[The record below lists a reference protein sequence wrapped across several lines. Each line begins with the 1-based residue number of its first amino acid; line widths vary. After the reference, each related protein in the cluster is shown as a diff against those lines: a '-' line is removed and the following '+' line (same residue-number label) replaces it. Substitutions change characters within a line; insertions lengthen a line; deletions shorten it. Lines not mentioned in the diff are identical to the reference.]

1 MAQILPQEFADKSK
15 TELYEDIVMLSRY
28 VTKLRNDIEEEQAQT
43 KLSKAREIK
52 LRGDI
57 LKLKSMIGHQNLQIG
72 DLVNQIQQI
81 DNIEEITY
89 EEADR
94 D

>member
-1 MAQILPQEFADKSK
+1 MAQILPQEFADKTK
-15 TELYEDIVMLSRY
+15 TELYQDIVNLSRY
-28 VTKLRNDIEEEQAQT
+28 VTKLRIDIENLVADGKLKNAQV
-43 KLSKAREIK
+43 IK

-81 DNIEEITY
+81 DNIEDIQY
-89 EEADR
+89 EEEN
-94 D
+94 

>member
-1 MAQILPQEFADKSK
+1 MAQILPQEFADKTK
-15 TELYEDIVMLSRY
+15 TELYQDIVNLSRY
-28 VTKLRNDIEEEQAQT
+28 VTKLRIDIENLVADGKLKNAQV
-43 KLSKAREIK
+43 IK

-81 DNIEEITY
+81 DNIEDIQY
-89 EEADR
+89 EEAN
-94 D
+94 

>member
-1 MAQILPQEFADKSK
+1 MAQILPQEFADKTK
-15 TELYEDIVMLSRY
+15 TELYQDIVNLSRY
-28 VTKLRNDIEEEQAQT
+28 VTKLRTDIENLVADGKLKNAQV
-43 KLSKAREIK
+43 IK

-81 DNIEEITY
+81 DNIEDIQY
-89 EEADR
+89 EEEN
-94 D
+94 

>member
-1 MAQILPQEFADKSK
+1 MAQILPAEFADKTK
-15 TELYEDIVMLSRY
+15 TELYQDIVNLSRY
-28 VTKLRNDIEEEQAQT
+28 VTKLRIDIENLVADGKLKNAQV
-43 KLSKAREIK
+43 IK

-81 DNIEEITY
+81 DNIEDIQY
-89 EEADR
+89 EEEN
-94 D
+94 

>member
-1 MAQILPQEFADKSK
+1 MAQILPAEFANKSK
-15 TELYEDIVMLSRY
+15 TELYQDIVALSHY
-28 VTKLRNDIEEEQAQT
+28 VTKLRHQIEDEQAQT

-52 LRGDI
+52 LRDDI

-81 DNIEEITY
+81 DNIEEIPY
-89 EEADR
+89 EEAN
-94 D
+94 

>member
-1 MAQILPQEFADKSK
+1 MAEIMPQEFADKTK
-15 TELYEDIVMLSRY
+15 MELYTDIIALSRY
-28 VTKLRNDIEEEQAQT
+28 VTKLRHDIEEEQAQT
-43 KLSKAREIK
+43 RLSKAREMK

-81 DNIEEITY
+81 DNIEDIIY
-89 EEADR
+89 EETN
-94 D
+94 

>member
-1 MAQILPQEFADKSK
+1 MATILPAEFADKSK
-15 TELYEDIVMLSRY
+15 TELYEDIVALSHY
-28 VTKLRNDIEEEQAQT
+28 VTKLRSQIEDEQAQT

-52 LRGDI
+52 MRGDI
-57 LKLKSMIGHQNLQIG
+57 LKLKSMIGHQNIQIG

-89 EEADR
+89 EEAN
-94 D
+94 